1 MYGNVGLTLAP
12 SHEQLPHWQS
22 VVSLSIGNTLTGV
35 HLNWPT
41 WLHVLSL
48 VVDPPVN
55 TLPAECFPLTTD
67 LNGYKFIVNR
77 HLLSLSSL

>member
-22 VVSLSIGNTLTGV
+22 VVSLSIGNILTGV

-41 WLHVLSL
+41 
-48 VVDPPVN
+48 
-55 TLPAECFPLTTD
+55 
-67 LNGYKFIVNR
+67 
-77 HLLSLSSL
+77 